1 MDNEKKTVA
10 PLTANGSNNAVNE
23 RNDMD
28 ESRKYIRFDWAI
40 KRMLRDKA
48 NFDVLE
54 GLINVLTGEKAKI
67 VEILESEGNQQ
78 SPSDKYNRVDIKAL
92 NDRDEIIIVEVQL
105 NEEADFLPRI
115 LYGVSKAITEHIY
128 LGQKYNRVKRI
139 YSINI
144 IYFNLGEGADYL
156 YHGKT
161 QFVGVHTNDL
171 LQMSPKELNA
181 LGVHNSLN
189 IFPEYY
195 LICVNEFNK
204 VARTP
209 LEEWISYLKD
219 GRIND
224 DTTAPGLA
232 EAKEKLQYMKMSD
245 EERWAYE
252 HEIMNKVVLQSQID
266 DAREGGLAEG
276 LAEGRAKGL
285 AEGRAKGLA
294 EGRAK
299 GLRKDLR
306 KDGQKD
312 LRKDELKDVKKVV
325 KKDVKKDVKK
335 VVKKRND

>member
-1 MDNEKKTVA
+1 M
-10 PLTANGSNNAVNE
+10 NGVYPW
-23 RNDMD
+23 DF
-28 ESRKYIRFDWAI
+28 IR
-40 KRMLRDKA
+40 
-48 NFDVLE
+48 
-54 GLINVLTGEKAKI
+54 
-67 VEILESEGNQQ
+67 
-78 SPSDKYNRVDIKAL
+78 Y
-92 NDRDEIIIVEVQL
+92 
-105 NEEADFLPRI
+105 
-115 LYGVSKAITEHIY
+115 
-128 LGQKYNRVKRI
+128 
-139 YSINI
+139 NI
-144 IYFNLGEGADYL
+144 INHRQDKKETKYFVLPPFLIILYFNLGEGADYL

-161 QFVGVHTNDL
+161 QFVGVYTNDL

-195 LICVNEFNK
+195 LIRVNEFNK

-299 GLRKDLR
+299 GLEEGLEEGRAKGLEEGRAEGREEGREEEKRLIAKSLR
-306 KDGQKD
+306 AAGVPTELIVQSTG
-312 LRKDELKDVKKVV
+312 LTPDEIAKL
-325 KKDVKKDVKK
+325 
-335 VVKKRND
+335 